1 MTGKTHIAIGTA
13 AAAYLFPLIGVNISI
28 PLIAG
33 AALGSLLP
41 DIEHP
46 KSLINSKILP
56 VKNKL
61 VLMVL
66 LVSLGVFILTGGF
79 GQPNKLMKV
88 ISIFLILAGFSSHRT
103 FTHSI
108 FGFGVIL
115 YSCYLMDYYKD
126 LSSLSMGIALGAL
139 LHIIADLFTH
149 NGSAL
154 FYPFDKSRKRF
165 PVTCTTGGLLDKA
178 LFAAST
184 VLLIKVYI

>member
-13 AAAYLFPLIGVNISI
+13 AAAYFSPLVGANLSI
-28 PLIAG
+28 PLMAG

-56 VKNKL
+56 VKNKF

-66 LVSLGVFILTGGF
+66 LVSSGIFILTGGL

-88 ISIFLILAGFSSHRT
+88 ISIFVILAGVSSHRT

-108 FGFGVIL
+108 FGLGIIL
-115 YSCYLMDYYKD
+115 YSCYLMAAYKD
-126 LSSLSMGIALGAL
+126 LKSLSMGIAIGAL
-139 LHIIADLFTH
+139 LHILADLFTH
-149 NGSAL
+149 NGTSL
-154 FYPFDKSRKRF
+154 FYPFNKTRISF
-165 PVTCTTGGLLDKA
+165 PVTCTTGGILDRA